1 MTVALGSTSGPT
13 PPPATQADLAAA
25 LTTVLHNS
33 TGTGSG
39 SIDWNFAIADK
50 DLDYLA
56 ANETLTVNY
65 DIKVSDGSTSSTQ
78 MVSVVITGANDP
90 VTMTS
95 APEAATVAE
104 QPGQTNS
111 TTPDTTPVQTLNFTD
126 VDLSDVHSV
135 SVALYSAVWSK
146 HPAVALETLNDLQFA
161 LMTALHNSTGSG
173 TGGIDWSF
181 SIPDRD
187 LDFLGVGET
196 LTAVYDVTVSDGTT
210 TSTKQVTVTA
220 TGAANAMIVNPDTA
234 TIGDTLFTDAG
245 QIVAAGTLFDAS
257 DSPGDGSLSLSIT
270 AVDGH
275 AANVGTSIAAAHGS
289 LVVDVDG
296 TYHYTANSA
305 LDQLQIG
312 DSATDQFT
320 ITVTNGLGESH
331 DTTLTFNMFGADDAP
346 VITAANALGTLTHRG
361 SRPFGPRQRWLQD
374 RQFKRLDRWG
384 GRGRP
389 VVAGRSSMAI
399 IPRCLAMVSCSRTSP
414 RLPDS
419 TIR

>member
-1 MTVALGSTSGPT
+1 MVGD
-13 PPPATQADLAAA
+13 TQR
-25 LTTVLHNS
+25 S
-33 TGTGSG
+33 
-39 SIDWNFAIADK
+39 
-50 DLDYLA
+50 
-56 ANETLTVNY
+56 
-65 DIKVSDGSTSSTQ
+65 
-78 MVSVVITGANDP
+78 P
-90 VTMTS
+90 V
-95 APEAATVAE
+95 
-104 QPGQTNS
+104 
-111 TTPDTTPVQTLNFTD
+111 
-126 VDLSDVHSV
+126 
-135 SVALYSAVWSK
+135 
-146 HPAVALETLNDLQFA
+146 ETLNDLQFA
-161 LMTALHNSTGSG
+161 LMTALHDSTGTG

-196 LTAVYDVTVSDGTT
+196 LTVVYDVTVSDGTT

-220 TGAANAMIVNPDTA
+220 TGAADAMIVNPDTA

-245 QIVAAGTLFDAS
+245 QIVATGNAIFDAS

-346 VITAANALGTLTHRG
+346 VITAANALGTLTEGR
-361 SRPFGPRQRWLQD
+361 RPFGARQRWLRD
-374 RQFKRLDRWG
+374 RQFERLDRWR

-389 VVAGRSSMAI
+389 VVAGT
-399 IPRCLAMVSCSRTSP
+399 VEYGNYSRAAWRWFPAAERRHGCRTALY
-414 RLPDS
+414 R
-419 TIR
+419 